1 MLKKRVLPVLLALVL
16 LFGIPAAAMAVAPI
30 TEDPQ
35 ASYYFNDYAIAIG
48 TSSGQIL
55 VTVSV
60 GATHVMTRV
69 GVQQL
74 VIKQYVG
81 GRWEE
86 FTTVYGITNPS
97 ACYDYNSIDYLHT
110 FYFNCLTGVQYK
122 ATATLLAVDSNGS
135 ETRSITSPAQLCT

>member
-1 MLKKRVLPVLLALVL
+1 MFKKSVLPVLLALAL
-16 LFGIPAAAMAVAPI
+16 LLSLPATAMAAIPA
-30 TEDPQ
+30 TDDPQ
-35 ASYYFNDYAIAIG
+35 ASYYFNDYTIAIG
-48 TSSGQIL
+48 TSSGQIG
-55 VTVSV
+55 VTLSV
-60 GATHVMTRV
+60 GATHVMTRI

-86 FTTVYGITNPS
+86 YTTIYGATNPS